1 MVQQT
6 VNRQDLAAYHPGT
19 GGHRFRDVTGP
30 SGRGDPTR
38 TGELVPPVRSMARP
52 REFDEEQALA
62 GAILRSLTRRA
73 YAMGMAAPVR
83 TLIPFT
89 VNLMEFFKPV

>member
-1 MVQQT
+1 
-6 VNRQDLAAYHPGT
+6 
-19 GGHRFRDVTGP
+19 
-30 SGRGDPTR
+30 
-38 TGELVPPVRSMARP
+38 MARL

-73 YAMGMAAPVR
+73 YAMGMAATVYYTADMVR

-89 VNLMEFFKPV
+89 G